1 MRGARDVQPPGP
13 PFGSSHLRLP
23 DGPVSAEPESEHARD
38 EQASV
43 GAVLRWL
50 LIETEAESAVFVRL
64 DPSGVES
71 FVLEP
76 RGMASPE
83 VAEAVHQARHAMV
96 QAAVETEVN
105 EPMAHA
111 RWLGKDGSK
120 IVLLRGLTAAEATE
134 PLRFARFLIEWMAN
148 AFDEDVPSLEQR
160 ARQVPGVAWA
170 EMVPG
175 DSPVLRVLVDKEADS
190 DLTRHTLSRAVGD
203 AGVRIE
209 EIGAAPGEEEGV
221 ARVRL
226 IDLTVGM
233 DDDTAVDVLLD
244 WRGQRLR
251 GRGRGKS
258 TEAGRT
264 FASAQ
269 AVADAMKPLLDSD
282 VDVEGVYRADA
293 EDDSL
298 DVCVVAVRVGGV
310 RYVGAVPSPKGQ
322 EDVSGARAV
331 LDALNRRLPQIAG
344 KGGRI

>member
-1 MRGARDVQPPGP
+1 MTTGTDPEGITEEQGA
-13 PFGSSHLRLP
+13 
-23 DGPVSAEPESEHARD
+23 
-38 EQASV
+38 V

-50 LIETEAESAVFVRL
+50 LVETEAESAVYVRL
-64 DPSGVES
+64 SPAGEEL

-76 RGMASPE
+76 RGLASPD
-83 VAEAVHQARHAMV
+83 VAELVHQARHAMV
-96 QAAVETEVN
+96 EGSVEAEVN

-111 RWLGKDGSK
+111 RWLGKDGTK
-120 IVLLRGLTAAEATE
+120 ILLLRGTPSSAATE
-134 PLRFARFLIEWMAN
+134 PIRFARFVIEWIAN
-148 AFDEDVPSLEQR
+148 RGEDDIPSLER
-160 ARQVPGVAWA
+160 RVRSVAGIAWA
-170 EMVPG
+170 EMTPG
-175 DSPVLRVLVDKEADS
+175 DPPALRVLLDKEADS
-190 DLTRHTLSRAVGD
+190 DLTRDALTKAVAD
-203 AGVRIE
+203 AGVRLE
-209 EIGAAPGEEEGV
+209 EIGHTSGDEETA

-244 WRGQRLR
+244 WKGQRLR
-251 GRGRGKS
+251 GRGRGRS

-264 FASAQ
+264 YASAQ

-282 VDVEGVYRADA
+282 VDIEGVYRADA
-293 EDDSL
+293 DEDNL
-298 DVCVVAVRVGGV
+298 DVLVVAVRVGGV

>member
-1 MRGARDVQPPGP
+1 
-13 PFGSSHLRLP
+13 
-23 DGPVSAEPESEHARD
+23 VSAGPEPEHARD
-38 EQASV
+38 EQNAV

-50 LIETEAESAVFVRL
+50 LVETEAECAVYVRL
-64 DPSGVES
+64 DPSGAES

-76 RGMASPE
+76 RGLASPD

-96 QAAVETEVN
+96 EGAVESDVN
-105 EPMAHA
+105 EPMSHA

-120 IVLLRGLTAAEATE
+120 IVLLRGVPASETAE
-134 PLRFARFLIEWMAN
+134 PLRFARFLIEWMAT
-148 AFDEDVPSLEQR
+148 ASQDDASSDAPSLER
-160 ARQVPGVAWA
+160 RVRGIPGVAWA

-175 DSPVLRVLVDKEADS
+175 DPPVVRVLMDKGADS
-190 DLTRHTLSRAVGD
+190 DLTRHAVSRVVGTD
-203 AGVRIE
+203 GVRLE

-226 IDLTVGM
+226 LDLTVGM
-233 DDDTAVDVLLD
+233 DDDTAVDVILD
-244 WRGQRLR
+244 WKGQRLR

-264 FASAQ
+264 YASAQ

-310 RYVGAVPSPKGQ
+310 RYVGAVPNPRGQ